1 MTAIIGIGMATEEE
15 EEKGFVVKD
24 RRARYDDDGPEETT
38 PQPESPPIQDKVPD
52 PPTNDTAPGV
62 ETKKSTPPRELTFQ
76 SFIYSLASSALM
88 LLGGEAK
95 EGNEPTSPNLQ
106 QASEIIEILTLLQEK
121 TKGNLTAEEDSLL
134 KDMLYT
140 IRITYVERA
149 KLKS

>member
-1 MTAIIGIGMATEEE
+1 MSTEEE
-15 EEKGFVVKD
+15 EEKGFVIQD
-24 RRARYDDDGPEETT
+24 RRARYDDAETEEFA
-38 PQPESPPIQDKVPD
+38 PQPDEGTSTEDAAPAPS
-52 PPTNDTAPGV
+52 TNDTAPGA
-62 ETKKSTPPRELTFQ
+62 ESKKPTPPRELTFQ

-95 EGNEPTSPNLQ
+95 EGSEPTPPNLQ

-140 IRITYVERA
+140 LRITYVERA
-149 KLKS
+149 APKS

>member
-1 MTAIIGIGMATEEE
+1 MATEEE
-15 EEKGFVVKD
+15 EEKGFVIKD
-24 RRARYDDDGPEETT
+24 RRARYDDDDAEEAV
-38 PQPESPPIQDKVPD
+38 PQPESAATQEEAPVPP
-52 PPTNDTAPGV
+52 PPTNDTAPGT
-62 ETKKSTPPRELTFQ
+62 ERKQSTQPRELTFQ

-95 EGNEPTSPNLQ
+95 EGSEPKPPNLQ

-140 IRITYVERA
+140 LRITYVERA
-149 KLKS
+149 APKS

>member
-1 MTAIIGIGMATEEE
+1 MAVEEE
-15 EEKGFVVKD
+15 EERGFVIQD
-24 RRARYDDDGPEETT
+24 RRARYDDDGAEEAASEPEGAATQEET
-38 PQPESPPIQDKVPD
+38 PAPLSPPS
-52 PPTNDTAPGV
+52 DTASGTEGKAP
-62 ETKKSTPPRELTFQ
+62 TRPRELTFQ

-95 EGNEPTSPNLQ
+95 EGSEPKPPNLQ

-140 IRITYVERA
+140 LRITYVERA
-149 KLKS
+149 APKS

>member
-1 MTAIIGIGMATEEE
+1 MTAEEE
-15 EEKGFVVKD
+15 EEKDFVIKD
-24 RRARYDDDGPEETT
+24 RRTRYDDDDDAEEAASQLDDAAAQGEASA
-38 PQPESPPIQDKVPD
+38 PL
-52 PPTNDTAPGV
+52 PPTNDTAP
-62 ETKKSTPPRELTFQ
+62 ETERKKTAQPRELTFQ

-95 EGNEPTSPNLQ
+95 EGGEPQPPNLP

-140 IRITYVERA
+140 LRITYVERA
-149 KLKS
+149 APKP